1 MSIFNHLKLVLMSS
15 MKTLDGSQQAL
26 TRSEFQQAL
35 TLNEFQQALKLNE
48 FQQATLVTIILMA
61 IFTQVVVVLS
71 LVLSTWVFHRRRIL

>member
-26 TRSEFQQAL
+26 TRSEFQQAP
-35 TLNEFQQALKLNE
+35 KLNE
-48 FQQATLVTIILMA
+48 FQQATLVFIILMA
-61 IFTQVVVVLS
+61 IFTQVVVVSS